1 MWYDKRNQ
9 VIGREVISV
18 TEKIEEY
25 KERLALIQQNGNLSI
40 ETETLLEEMMADLLE
55 LNRSNKA
62 LRRAIM
68 KTGQA
73 STMSTR
79 LRDALYE

>member
-1 MWYDKRNQ
+1 MWYYKWNKGIRK
-9 VIGREVISV
+9 EVLQV
-18 TEKIEEY
+18 TEKIDVY
-25 KERLALIQQNGNLSI
+25 KERLTHLKESGELSTVV
-40 ETETLLEEMMADLLE
+40 ENLLEEMMVDLVE

-62 LRRAIM
+62 LRKAIL

>member
-1 MWYDKRNQ
+1 M
-9 VIGREVISV
+9 
-18 TEKIEEY
+18 TEKIDEY

-40 ETETLLEEMMADLLE
+40 EAKALLEEMMADLVE

>member
-1 MWYDKRNQ
+1 M
-9 VIGREVISV
+9 GREVISV
-18 TEKIEEY
+18 TERLDEY
-25 KERLALIQQNGNLSI
+25 KERLALLQQNGDLSSD
-40 ETETLLEEMMADLLE
+40 TESLLEEMMADLVE

-62 LRRAIM
+62 LRRAIL

>member
-1 MWYDKRNQ
+1 
-9 VIGREVISV
+9 VIGKEVISV
-18 TEKIEEY
+18 TEKVEEY
-25 KERLALIQQNGNLSI
+25 KERLAQLQQNGDLSRD
-40 ETETLLEEMMADLLE
+40 TEQLVEEMLADLVE
-55 LNRSNKA
+55 MNRSNKA

>member
-1 MWYDKRNQ
+1 MGK
-9 VIGREVISV
+9 EVISV
-18 TEKIEEY
+18 TERLDEY
-25 KERLALIQQNGNLSI
+25 KERLALLQQNGDLSSD
-40 ETETLLEEMMADLLE
+40 TGSLLEEMMADLVE

-62 LRRAIM
+62 LRRAIL

>member
-25 KERLALIQQNGNLSI
+25 KERLAQIQQDGNLSI
-40 ETETLLEEMMADLLE
+40 ETETLLEEMMADLVE

-62 LRRAIM
+62 LRRAIT

>member
-1 MWYDKRNQ
+1 M
-9 VIGREVISV
+9 IGKEVISV
-18 TEKIEEY
+18 TEKIDGY

-40 ETETLLEEMMADLLE
+40 EAEALLEEMMADLVE

>member
-1 MWYDKRNQ
+1 MCYYKWNKGIRK
-9 VIGREVISV
+9 EVLQV
-18 TEKIEEY
+18 TEKIDVY
-25 KERLALIQQNGNLSI
+25 KERLAHLKESGELSTVV
-40 ETETLLEEMMADLLE
+40 ENLLEEMMVDLVE

-62 LRRAIM
+62 LRKAIL

>member
-1 MWYDKRNQ
+1 M
-9 VIGREVISV
+9 

-25 KERLALIQQNGNLSI
+25 KERLALIQHNGNLSI
-40 ETETLLEEMMADLLE
+40 EAETFLEEMMADLVE

>member
-1 MWYDKRNQ
+1 MGK
-9 VIGREVISV
+9 EVISV
-18 TEKIEEY
+18 TERLDEY
-25 KERLALIQQNGNLSI
+25 KERLALLQQNGDLSSD
-40 ETETLLEEMMADLLE
+40 TESLLEEMMADLVE

-62 LRRAIM
+62 LRRAIL

>member
-1 MWYDKRNQ
+1 M
-9 VIGREVISV
+9 
-18 TEKIEEY
+18 TERLDEY
-25 KERLALIQQNGNLSI
+25 KERLALLQQNGDLSSD
-40 ETETLLEEMMADLLE
+40 TESLLEEMMADLVE

-62 LRRAIM
+62 LRRAIL

>member
-1 MWYDKRNQ
+1 MGK
-9 VIGREVISV
+9 EVISV
-18 TEKIEEY
+18 TERLDEY
-25 KERLALIQQNGNLSI
+25 KERLALLQQNGDLSSD
-40 ETETLLEEMMADLLE
+40 TESLLEEMMADLVE

-62 LRRAIM
+62 LRRAIL
-68 KTGQA
+68 KTGQT

>member
-1 MWYDKRNQ
+1 M
-9 VIGREVISV
+9 
-18 TEKIEEY
+18 TEKIDEY

-40 ETETLLEEMMADLLE
+40 EAEALLEEMMADLVE

-79 LRDALYE
+79 LRDALHE

>member
-9 VIGREVISV
+9 VMGREVISV
-18 TEKIEEY
+18 TEKLEEY

-40 ETETLLEEMMADLLE
+40 ETETLLEEMMADLVE
-55 LNRSNKA
+55 MNRSNKA

>member
-1 MWYDKRNQ
+1 M
-9 VIGREVISV
+9 
-18 TEKIEEY
+18 TEKIDEY
-25 KERLALIQQNGNLSI
+25 KERLALIQQNENLSI
-40 ETETLLEEMMADLLE
+40 EAEALLEEMMADLVE

>member
-1 MWYDKRNQ
+1 MWYYKWNKG
-9 VIGREVISV
+9 IGKEVLQV
-18 TEKIEEY
+18 TEKIDAY
-25 KERLALIQQNGNLSI
+25 KERLTHLKESGELSS
-40 ETETLLEEMMADLLE
+40 EAESLLEEMMADLVE

-62 LRRAIM
+62 LRRAIL

>member
-1 MWYDKRNQ
+1 MN
-9 VIGREVISV
+9 
-18 TEKIEEY
+18 EKIDEY

-40 ETETLLEEMMADLLE
+40 EAEALLEEMMADLVE

>member
-1 MWYDKRNQ
+1 
-9 VIGREVISV
+9 V
-18 TEKIEEY
+18 TERLDEY
-25 KERLALIQQNGNLSI
+25 KERLALLQQNGDLSSD
-40 ETETLLEEMMADLLE
+40 TESLLEEMMADLVE

-62 LRRAIM
+62 LRRAIL

>member
-9 VIGREVISV
+9 VIGKEVISV
-18 TEKIEEY
+18 TEKLDEY

-40 ETETLLEEMMADLLE
+40 EAEALLEEMMADLVE
-55 LNRSNKA
+55 MNRSNKA

>member
-1 MWYDKRNQ
+1 MN
-9 VIGREVISV
+9 
-18 TEKIEEY
+18 EKIDEY
-25 KERLALIQQNGNLSI
+25 KERLTHLKESSKVSAEVESLV
-40 ETETLLEEMMADLLE
+40 EEMMVDLVE

-62 LRRAIM
+62 LRKAIL
-68 KTGQA
+68 KNGQV

>member
-1 MWYDKRNQ
+1 M
-9 VIGREVISV
+9 
-18 TEKIEEY
+18 TEKVEEY
-25 KERLALIQQNGNLSI
+25 KERLAQLQQNGDLSRD
-40 ETETLLEEMMADLLE
+40 TEQLVEEMLADLVE
-55 LNRSNKA
+55 MNRSNKA

>member
-1 MWYDKRNQ
+1 MEYPYRKEVYQ
-9 VIGREVISV
+9 VA
-18 TEKIEEY
+18 EKMDEY
-25 KERLALIQQNGNLSI
+25 KERLAVLQANGELSAETQN
-40 ETETLLEEMMADLLE
+40 LLEEMLADLAE
-55 LNRSNKA
+55 MNRSNKA

>member
-1 MWYDKRNQ
+1 MWYDKRNHL
-9 VIGREVISV
+9 IGKEVICV
-18 TEKIEEY
+18 TEKIDEY
-25 KERLALIQQNGNLSI
+25 KERLALIQQNGYLSI
-40 ETETLLEEMMADLLE
+40 EAEALLEEMMADLVE

>member
-1 MWYDKRNQ
+1 M
-9 VIGREVISV
+9 
-18 TEKIEEY
+18 TERLDEY
-25 KERLALIQQNGNLSI
+25 KERLALLQQNGDLSSD
-40 ETETLLEEMMADLLE
+40 TESLLEEMMADLVE

-62 LRRAIM
+62 LRRAIL
-68 KTGQA
+68 KTGQT

>member
-1 MWYDKRNQ
+1 M
-9 VIGREVISV
+9 
-18 TEKIEEY
+18 TEKIDGY

-40 ETETLLEEMMADLLE
+40 EAEALLEEMMADLVE

>member
-1 MWYDKRNQ
+1 M
-9 VIGREVISV
+9 
-18 TEKIEEY
+18 TEKIDEY

-40 ETETLLEEMMADLLE
+40 EADALLEEMMADLVE

>member
-1 MWYDKRNQ
+1 M
-9 VIGREVISV
+9 
-18 TEKIEEY
+18 TEKIDEY
-25 KERLALIQQNGNLSI
+25 KERLALFQQNGNLSI
-40 ETETLLEEMMADLLE
+40 EAEALLEEMMADLVE
-55 LNRSNKA
+55 FNRSNKA

>member
-1 MWYDKRNQ
+1 M
-9 VIGREVISV
+9 
-18 TEKIEEY
+18 TEKIEAY
-25 KERLALIQQNGNLSI
+25 KEKLTELKESGELS
-40 ETETLLEEMMADLLE
+40 TEVEKLLEEMMVDLVE

-62 LRRAIM
+62 LRRAIL